1 MSAVLAKPTFEAIY
15 PVRIDWSRL
24 MRELR
29 QFGWTPYK
37 VATTMCADPP
47 TAYAWEQ
54 GAEPRHSYGAAL
66 LALHAAV
73 CGPEYSEKLNSDSK
87 AR

>member
-1 MSAVLAKPTFEAIY
+1 MSALATQAFEAIY
-15 PVRIDWSRL
+15 PVKIDWARL

-29 QFGWTPYK
+29 EFGWTPYK

-47 TAYAWEQ
+47 TAYAWAH

-73 CGPEYSEKLNSDSK
+73 CGQEYSAKLNSDSR